1 MSLPT
6 HRTSTRV
13 VGQGLE
19 AASPSVT
26 ARTVGARVVRDGDFA
41 KGGLVSNRARAFKD
55 GSAGWRHY
63 HGARSAVLAFL
74 TSGIAGILILTVFS
88 GESRWT
94 STKKKKRGIMI
105 VSICSRTAISS
116 GLFLGPETSV
126 QNGFEDTNMRYYY
139 Y

>member
-13 VGQGLE
+13 VGQELE

-94 STKKKKRGIMI
+94 STKKKKGG
-105 VSICSRTAISS
+105 S
-116 GLFLGPETSV
+116 
-126 QNGFEDTNMRYYY
+126 
-139 Y
+139 